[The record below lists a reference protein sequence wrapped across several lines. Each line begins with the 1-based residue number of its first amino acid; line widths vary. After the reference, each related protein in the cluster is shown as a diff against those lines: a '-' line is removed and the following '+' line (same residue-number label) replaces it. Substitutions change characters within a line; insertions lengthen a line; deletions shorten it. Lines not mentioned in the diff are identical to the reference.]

1 MLKERPALGGSGQ
14 FETMNV
20 RPQTWKML
28 KAIAAK
34 MNWNIYEVAHALVE
48 AEAKAQGLV
57 K

>member
-1 MLKERPALGGSGQ
+1 MLKERPALGGAGE
-14 FETMNV
+14 FKPMNV

-28 KAIAAK
+28 KALADK
-34 MNWNIYEVAHALVE
+34 LHWNVYEVAHALVE